1 MKAPEVRGPGGGGEP
16 VAAAPARRPSALVVA
31 VPAVVRPAARHSRR
45 ARQTRAGPRKART
58 KAARHVVVLGGGVVG
73 VASAWFLSRSGC
85 RVTLIERHEGAG
97 LETSFANGGL
107 VTPSMSDPWASPEIP
122 RLILKWIGREDS
134 PFLVRIGAVPGLV
147 SWGLRF
153 LRQCNQEHWRRN
165 TRNILRLST
174 YSHECLRELVR
185 ETGVDY
191 ESNPFGTLHLF
202 RDSLSMEKTS
212 RTAEMLEELGVRS
225 QTLDP
230 AGCAALEPA
239 LKDQIDR
246 IAGGIHYPD
255 DEAGDAHLFS
265 RRLAEVCASNG
276 VELRYGETVQRI
288 EAEGGKFSAVRTS
301 AGRVAADACLVALGN
316 ESAALLRPLGIRLPI
331 YPVKGYSLTFPVG
344 GWNDAPIVPFADDG
358 HKAGIVRIGDRI
370 RVAGTAEFA
379 GRDRTLNPKRIANLR
394 YFFLSLFPDYPDRS
408 AGDAWTGL
416 RPMTPDG
423 IPYLGP
429 TPVEGLFV
437 NTGHGH
443 LGWTMSCGS
452 ASIVA
457 DLIRGKSPGID
468 LSGMTL
474 EDR

>member
-1 MKAPEVRGPGGGGEP
+1 MPGKGAGSPATVR
-16 VAAAPARRPSALVVA
+16 AAGDGTAGAIALGSRARRSRG
-31 VPAVVRPAARHSRR
+31 RPAGGRHARR
-45 ARQTRAGPRKART
+45 ARETRAGHRKART
-58 KAARHVVVLGGGVVG
+58 RAARHVVVLGGGVVG

-122 RLILKWIGREDS
+122 RQILKWIGREDS
-134 PFLVRIGAVPGLV
+134 PFLLRIGALPGLV
-147 SWGLRF
+147 WWGLRF
-153 LRQCNQEHWRRN
+153 LRECNEERWRRN
-165 TRNILRLST
+165 TRSILRLST

-202 RDSLSMEKTS
+202 RDPLSMEKTS
-212 RTAEMLEELGVRS
+212 RTAEMLTELGVRS
-225 QTLDP
+225 RALDP

-239 LKDQIDR
+239 LRHQVDR

-255 DEAGDAHLFS
+255 DEGGDAHLFS
-265 RRLAEVCASNG
+265 RRLAEICASNG
-276 VELRYGETVQRI
+276 VEVRYGEAVEAI
-288 EAEGGKFSAVRTS
+288 ETSGRRFSAVRTG
-301 AGRVAADACLVALGN
+301 AGRVEADACVVALGG
-316 ESAALLRPLGIRLPI
+316 ESARHVRPLGIRLPI

-344 GWNDAPIVPFADDG
+344 GWNDAPVVPFADDG
-358 HKAGIVRIGDRI
+358 HKAGIVRLGDRI

-379 GRDRTLNPKRIANLR
+379 GRDRTLNPKRITNLR
-394 YFFLSLFPDYPDRS
+394 NFFLSLFPDYPDRT

-423 IPYLGP
+423 VPYLGS
-429 TPVEGLFV
+429 TPVEGLFL

-443 LGWTMSCGS
+443 LGWTMACGS

-457 DLIRGKSPGID
+457 GLVCGLDAGID
-468 LSGMTL
+468 LEGMTL
-474 EDR
+474 AGR

>member
-1 MKAPEVRGPGGGGEP
+1 M
-16 VAAAPARRPSALVVA
+16 
-31 VPAVVRPAARHSRR
+31 
-45 ARQTRAGPRKART
+45 
-58 KAARHVVVLGGGVVG
+58 VVLGAGVVG
-73 VASAWFLSRSGC
+73 VASAWYLSRSGR
-85 RVTLIERHEGAG
+85 RVTLIDRREGAG

-122 RLILKWIGREDS
+122 RMILKWIGREDA
-134 PFLVRIGAVPGLV
+134 PFLVRIGALPGLV
-147 SWGLRF
+147 PWGLRF
-153 LRQCNQEHWRRN
+153 LRECNHERWRRN
-165 TRNILRLST
+165 ARTILRLST

-212 RTAEMLEELGVRS
+212 RTAEMLEELGVCS
-225 QTLDP
+225 HTLDA

-239 LKDQIDR
+239 LGAQVDGIS
-246 IAGGIHYPD
+246 GGIHYPD

-276 VELRYGETVQRI
+276 VELRFGETV
-288 EAEGGKFSAVRTS
+288 EALETAGGKFSAVRTE
-301 AGRVAADACLVALGN
+301 AGRIEADACVVALGG
-316 ESAALLRPLGIRLPI
+316 ESARLVRPLYIRLPI
-331 YPVKGYSLTFPVG
+331 YPVKGYSVTFPVD
-344 GWNDAPIVPFADDG
+344 GWNDAPVVPFADDG

-379 GRDRTLNPKRIANLR
+379 GCDRSLNPKRIANLR
-394 YFFLSLFPDYPDRS
+394 SFFLSLFPEYPVQS
-408 AGDAWTGL
+408 AGDGWTGL

-429 TPVEGLFV
+429 TPVEGLFL

-457 DLIRGKSPGID
+457 DLVCGRDADID
-468 LSGMTL
+468 LDGMTL
-474 EDR
+474 DGR